1 MDRIGCP
8 PAPRP
13 VQGRMSDAPPD
24 DDRTVLARCRDR
36 GFTPGVRDVEG
47 LVALWD
53 RIRRGEVEGV
63 DARSKKGARVV
74 AKALERGDRGVARA
88 LLRGFTEAEGAQR
101 AMRLRISSRI
111 AGRLEPDELPELHA
125 LVGDALLDPE
135 PRVVR
140 EAARLLGKLEG
151 LETSSHEPAL
161 LSIAHS
167 AQLPEQRAAVET
179 LGRIG
184 GPEALRRLEALRP
197 TDPDLARRTAEAIT
211 LLTRR
216 TNRNRGG
223 RVVLSQPLPCTTAV
237 RLRCRGGA
245 ATTVEAQARALLPEA
260 SELSRGGD
268 TWVPLS
274 WSGPLEPLYRVRSA
288 TEIAL
293 VFPLPQGETLVD
305 RVVDGLTREVV
316 IDAVRAW
323 TEGTP
328 RFRLTIAGGGRRRSE
343 VWTIARRLT
352 ERNSVLVNDTREV
365 SWTVQVDEA
374 AGQLRCMPR
383 GADPRFTYRER
394 DVPAATH
401 PTFAALLAWAGEP
414 RAGDVVWDPFCGS
427 GTELVEAARLQDNLH
442 LWGTDISGHAIE
454 GARINLA
461 AAGLDPDR
469 VHLRRADALTVT
481 PSVGDRPVSLIL
493 SNAPMGRRV
502 AVEEHGMRRLLDDF
516 VGHAARV
523 LGPGG
528 RMVWLTPAPRS
539 TAQAG
544 QRRGFTVE
552 DLDPLDMGGFFATP
566 QVLRKKG

>member
-1 MDRIGCP
+1 
-8 PAPRP
+8 
-13 VQGRMSDAPPD
+13 MSDAPSD

-36 GFTPGVRDVEG
+36 GFTPGARDVEG

-53 RIRRGEVEGV
+53 RIRRGEVEGG
-63 DARSKKGARVV
+63 DARPTKAARVV

-88 LLRGFTEAEGAQR
+88 LLRGFAEAEGTQR
-101 AMRLRISSRI
+101 AMRLRISSQI
-111 AGRLEPDELPELHA
+111 AGRIELAELPELPA
-125 LVGDALLDPE
+125 LLGDALLDPE

-140 EAARLLGKLEG
+140 EAARVIGKLEG
-151 LETSSHEPAL
+151 LEELDASSHEPAL
-161 LSIAHS
+161 LSIAEQ
-167 AQLPEQRAAVET
+167 AQLPEQRAAVEA

-184 GPEALRRLEALRP
+184 GPDALARLQALSP
-197 TDPDLARRTAEAIT
+197 TDADLARRTAQAIT

-216 TNRNRGG
+216 TNRSRGG
-223 RVVLSQPLPCTTAV
+223 AVVLDRPLPRRTPMWLC
-237 RLRCRGGA
+237 CRGGA
-245 ATTVEAQARALLPEA
+245 AATVEGQARALLPEA
-260 SELSRGGD
+260 SKLRRGGD
-268 TWVPLS
+268 TWVPLR
-274 WSGPLEPLYRVRSA
+274 WSGPLGPLYRVRSA
-288 TEIAL
+288 TEVAL
-293 VFPLPQGETLVD
+293 VFPLPPGETLVD
-305 RVVDGLTREVV
+305 RVVAGLTESTL

-328 RFRLTIAGGGRRRSE
+328 RFRLTLAGGGRRRSE

-352 ERNSVLVNDTREV
+352 EQNSVLVNDTREV

-374 AGQLRCMPR
+374 TGQLRCMPR

-401 PTFAALLAWAGEP
+401 PTFAALLAWAGGP
-414 RAGDVVWDPFCGS
+414 RAGEVVWDPFCGS
-427 GTELVEAARLQDNLH
+427 GTELVEAARLQDDLH
-442 LWGTDISGHAIE
+442 LWGTDISEHAIE

-461 AAGLDPDR
+461 AAGLDPER
-469 VHLRRADALTVT
+469 VHLQRADALTVT

-493 SNAPMGRRV
+493 SNAPMGRRA

-552 DLDPLDMGGFFATP
+552 DLEPLDMGGFFATP
-566 QVLRKKG
+566 QVLRKKD